1 MTPAAASRR
10 AISPRDS
17 SRPGPRRSGNT
28 YRGSTSPWRGPSP
41 APVKTPPSAFRRDQ
55 AEVPVAAPVDNGDPL
70 VGRVPEHKELLAG
83 SVQPQARL
91 LDAHRLF
98 SGGAGGGRP
107 RPPSAPAR
115 RARA

>member
-10 AISPRDS
+10 AISPSDS
-17 SRPGPRRSGNT
+17 STPGRRRSRT
-28 YRGSTSPWRGPSP
+28 TSRGSTSPWRGPSP
-41 APVKTPPSAFRRDQ
+41 APVKTPPSAFRHDQ

-91 LDAHRLF
+91 LDAHRL
-98 SGGAGGGRP
+98 GRQALLTAAHDPLAGPGP
-107 RPPSAPAR
+107 RR
-115 RARA
+115 